1 MKFRFTKMHGVDSDF
16 VIVDTITQA
25 IFFSKE
31 NIHVITCLNK

>member
-25 IFFSKE
+25 IFLVKK
-31 NIHVITCLNK
+31 I